1 MSTNGIYIYGI
12 VPNLYSAEMFKVIEN
27 SGLYAISF
35 QNISAI
41 VSASE
46 EGMFIDYSDRE
57 SLGHVLVHHQR
68 TIEELMRI
76 GFTMLMPMQ
85 LGTIVNSEEETIKIL
100 NCGYNLIIDTLKKIE
115 FLIEIDLVATWADF
129 NSVIKEIADHP
140 DIVELKNDIMK
151 EPETISSADQMKI
164 GLIIQEK
171 LKLKNSKIKLDI
183 LDAME
188 ATCLDVK
195 THEVM
200 NDQMVINS
208 AFLIER
214 KKQGIFEQV
223 IDNLDAK
230 NKGLLNFKL
239 VGPLPCY
246 SFYTLEYKEVSP
258 DQVEQARVVLGLG
271 YETTKAEIK
280 KAYLNKAKLFHPDAN
295 LKNNNET
302 NFNSISKAYHTL
314 LEYSAVARQLSKKN
328 MISLAKEYVIENPFL
343 VKIKD

>member
-1 MSTNGIYIYGI
+1 MPTNGIYIYGI

-151 EPETISSADQMKI
+151 RPETISSADQMKI